1 MNQTHTKPSFARSPR
16 PLVAAGSML
25 VVLLV
30 VTALPGVAAAAA
42 SESSFVTKTTLT
54 ETQRRGHERA
64 AVSPRPKGD
73 EDESSR
79 VIVPAG
85 AGRWRASVVTP
96 VVRRGL
102 LSAWLIETKPPRV
115 EIGIVEALLSLPPP
129 AR

>member
-1 MNQTHTKPSFARSPR
+1 
-16 PLVAAGSML
+16 ML

-54 ETQRRGHERA
+54 ETQRRGHERS
-64 AVSPRPKGD
+64 AVLPGPKGD
-73 EDESSR
+73 EDEATR
-79 VIVPAG
+79 VIVPSG

-102 LSAWLIETKPPRV
+102 LAAWLMETKPPRV
-115 EIGIVEALLSLPPP
+115 EIGIVDALLSLPPP

>member
-1 MNQTHTKPSFARSPR
+1 
-16 PLVAAGSML
+16 ML

-64 AVSPRPKGD
+64 AVSPRPKSD
-73 EDESSR
+73 EDESAR
-79 VIVPAG
+79 VIVPAPAG

-102 LSAWLIETKPPRV
+102 LAAWLIETEPPRV
-115 EIGIVEALLSLPPP
+115 EVGIVDALLSLPPP